1 MDIKKVWEKTKNF
14 LCKIEK
20 KNYVIA
26 GSVLAL
32 GVAITVAGVMTDS
45 AADKGFDYSQSSGM
59 ISQELEA
66 GNTDQGADDA
76 SDYFAVSQANR
87 TRAREEAMAVLS
99 SVVES
104 ETADQASK
112 DKAAEEIAQIAESNI
127 ESLVVSKGFDAC
139 VAVVS
144 GGTASIVVDSDSLID
159 SQLSQINEIVYEHT
173 GILPENIKI
182 IHK

>member
-14 LCKIEK
+14 LCRIEK

-32 GVAITVAGVMTDS
+32 GVAITVAWVMTDS

-87 TRAREEAMAVLS
+87 TSRSGFKGQSRRGNS
-99 SVVES
+99 
-104 ETADQASK
+104 ADRPR
-112 DKAAEEIAQIAESNI
+112 
-127 ESLVVSKGFDAC
+127 
-139 VAVVS
+139 
-144 GGTASIVVDSDSLID
+144 
-159 SQLSQINEIVYEHT
+159 H
-173 GILPENIKI
+173 
-182 IHK
+182 